1 MTLASHI
8 HELQKK
14 HSILE
19 KKLDQAK
26 SHPSVDHID
35 LKHIKQLKLRLKDEI
50 SRLKMRIA

>member
-19 KKLDQAK
+19 KKLDKAK
-26 SHPSVDHID
+26 SHPSIDDID

-50 SRLKMRIA
+50 SRLKMRVA